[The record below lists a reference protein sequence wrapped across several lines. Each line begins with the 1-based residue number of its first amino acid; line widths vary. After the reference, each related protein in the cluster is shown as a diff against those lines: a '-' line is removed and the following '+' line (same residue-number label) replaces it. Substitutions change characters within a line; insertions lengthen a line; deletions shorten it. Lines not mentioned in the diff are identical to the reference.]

1 MNNRRKFL
9 GVLGAGALAAPLS
22 SIAQQGKVRRVAE
35 FTEEPR
41 ERTIVTDITFYK
53 SNTALL
59 IADFY
64 ADQMSKLPHAVNRK
78 CVEKTLALRQAARAA
93 GMLVCYSAT
102 VFRPGYIEISERN
115 KTFSERKRTGGPAI
129 ADPLKIIHP
138 QVQPAEGEPVVGK
151 HRVNA
156 MFGTDLTMILGARN
170 VDTLILLGFATSG
183 VVLSTTRYAAD
194 ADYRLFI
201 VEDCCA
207 DTDPAV
213 HDFLCTKIFPR
224 QADVV
229 QSADVI
235 KVLAA

>member
-1 MNNRRKFL
+1 M
-9 GVLGAGALAAPLS
+9 
-22 SIAQQGKVRRVAE
+22 
-35 FTEEPR
+35 
-41 ERTIVTDITFYK
+41 TDITFYK
-53 SNTALL
+53 NHTALL

-64 ADQMSKLPHAVNRK
+64 ADQMSKLPHAINRK
-78 CVEKTLALRQAARAA
+78 CVEKTLALRQAARAT
-93 GMLVCYSAT
+93 GILVCYSAT
-102 VFRPGYIEISERN
+102 VFRPGYIEVSERN

-138 QVQPAEGEPVVGK
+138 QMQPAEGEPVFGK

-156 MFGTDLTMILGARN
+156 MFGTDLTLVLGARN

-183 VVLSTTRYAAD
+183 VVLSTMRYAAD

-207 DTDPAV
+207 DTDPTV

-235 KVLAA
+235 KALAA

>member
-1 MNNRRKFL
+1 M
-9 GVLGAGALAAPLS
+9 
-22 SIAQQGKVRRVAE
+22 I
-35 FTEEPR
+35 
-41 ERTIVTDITFYK
+41 DITLYK
-53 SNTALL
+53 NHTALL

-78 CVEKTLALRQAARAA
+78 CVEKTLALRQAARTA
-93 GMLVCYSAT
+93 GVLICYSAT

-115 KTFSERKRTGGPAI
+115 KLFSERKRTGGPAI
-129 ADPLKIIHP
+129 ADPLKVIHP
-138 QVQPAEGEPVVGK
+138 QMQPAEGEPVIGK

-156 MFGTDLTMILGARN
+156 MFGTDLAMILGARN
-170 VDTLILLGFATSG
+170 VDTLLLLGFATSG

-194 ADYRLFI
+194 ADYRLFV

-224 QADVV
+224 QAEVV

-235 KVLAA
+235 KGLTA